1 MSEGDALDVIQSAIW
16 MVIVGAGPAVG
27 AAMVVGV
34 AIALLQALTQVQEM
48 TLTFVP
54 KILVIF
60 AVVSLTA
67 SFVGGQFYIFTENI
81 YAHIEHGFSN

>member
-1 MSEGDALDVIQSAIW
+1 MNEADALDVIQSAIW

-27 AAMVVGV
+27 SAMVVGV

-54 KILVIF
+54 KIVVIF

-67 SFVGGQFYIFTENI
+67 SFIGGQFYVFTENV
-81 YAHIEHGFSN
+81 YARIERGFAN

>member
-1 MSEGDALDVIQSAIW
+1 MNEGDALDVIQAAIW
-16 MVIVGAGPAVG
+16 MVIIGAGPAVG
-27 AAMVVGV
+27 AAMAVGV
-34 AIALLQALTQVQEM
+34 VIALLQALTQVQEM

-67 SFVGGQFYIFTENI
+67 SFIGGQFYIFTETI
-81 YAHIEHGFSN
+81 YAHIEHGFEN

>member
-1 MSEGDALDVIQSAIW
+1 MNEGDALDVIQSAIW
-16 MVIVGAGPAVG
+16 MVIIGAGPAVG

-34 AIALLQALTQVQEM
+34 VIALMQALTQVQEM

-67 SFVGGQFYIFTENI
+67 SFIGGQFYIFTESI
-81 YAHIEHGFSN
+81 YARIEHGFGN